1 MPSRLGI
8 LFKAFPSPPS
18 IFSET
23 EMPSG
28 KSSVLKVAKRLDAS
42 NAVEFKTSAV
52 AFLNDAAVK
61 SLIIDFSETSF
72 LDSAG
77 LGALVSVLKAAS
89 QSKGRKF
96 ALASLSPHVRQIF
109 ELTKLYRLFE
119 IYNSVEEASA
129 ELES

>member
-1 MPSRLGI
+1 MPL
-8 LFKAFPSPPS
+8 
-18 IFSET
+18 
-23 EMPSG
+23 G
-28 KSSVLKVAKRLDAS
+28 KSSVLKVSKRLDAS
-42 NAVEFKTSAV
+42 NSAEFKSSA
-52 AFLNDAAVK
+52 ASILNDESVK

-77 LGALVSVLKAAS
+77 LGALVSVLKTAS
-89 QSKGRKF
+89 QIKGRKF

-129 ELES
+129 ELEA